1 MRSFAEEVFSR
12 SKNNKNPNNIIA
24 DIGLDTLRRK
34 IKKGISKITGS
45 GLTLT
50 NNEIKDIMN
59 VIKSSENRGN
69 FLKGT
74 RRKINSQEGELFNS
88 LAPAMRAG
96 LSLKQNV
103 LTPLAKSI
111 RSNSKS
117 VSYRCIYS
125 KDNLEI
131 KHDSINIFK

>member
-24 DIGLDTLRRK
+24 DIGRDILRRK

-50 NNEIKDIMN
+50 NTEIKDIMN

-74 RRKINSQEGELFNS
+74 RRKINSQEGECFNS

-103 LTPLAKSI
+103 LTPLAKSVLLSLGVTAKASATDAAI
-111 RSNSKS
+111 QK
-117 VSYRCIYS
+117 IT
-125 KDNLEI
+125 
-131 KHDSINIFK
+131 